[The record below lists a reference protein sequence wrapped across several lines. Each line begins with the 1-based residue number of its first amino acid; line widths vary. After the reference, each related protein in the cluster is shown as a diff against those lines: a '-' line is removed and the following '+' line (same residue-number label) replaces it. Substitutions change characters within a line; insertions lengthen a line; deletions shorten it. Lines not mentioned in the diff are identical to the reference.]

1 MEEIETEFL
10 LLKPEGKNRYLVSF
24 KPNGKCIGSFLMDV
38 DGYYYFWVNND
49 SGCWG
54 SYELIVIADALN
66 LINKP
71 HDNQIKEYFKNN

>member
-10 LLKPEGKNRYLVSF
+10 LLKPESKNRYLVSF

-54 SYELIVIADALN
+54 SEELMVIADALDI
-66 LINKP
+66 LNKP
-71 HDNQIKEYFKNN
+71 WNAYIRQNLK

>member
-54 SYELIVIADALN
+54 SYELRIISNTLDK
-66 LINKP
+66 INKP
-71 HDNQIKEYFKNN
+71 YNDFVKENLK

>member
-24 KPNGKCIGSFLMDV
+24 KPNGKCIGSFSMDV

-54 SYELIVIADALN
+54 SYELRITSDALDK
-66 LINKP
+66 INKP
-71 HDNQIKEYFKNN
+71 YNDFVKENLK